1 MATSNEEKYPQIIDF
16 IYIHSVMKRRIASI
30 IIFAIG
36 VLAMMAPNRPEVI
49 VFFIEYLPRLDYQDV
64 VFYNEIMASSYLLL
78 AIYLFFSKPSS

>member
-1 MATSNEEKYPQIIDF
+1 MTIRSEEKYPQIIDD

-36 VLAMMAPNRPEVI
+36 VIAMMAPNRPEVI

-64 VFYNEIMASSYLLL
+64 VFYNEIMASSYLIL
-78 AIYLFFSKPSS
+78 AIYMFITKPSK